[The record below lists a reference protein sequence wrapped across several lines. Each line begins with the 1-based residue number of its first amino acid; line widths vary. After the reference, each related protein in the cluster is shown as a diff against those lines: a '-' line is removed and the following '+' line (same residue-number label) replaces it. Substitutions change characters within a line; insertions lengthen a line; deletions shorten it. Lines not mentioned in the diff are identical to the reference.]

1 MFMEGTGKRP
11 ARLVK
16 GSKEAKAYM
25 ASIRNKKG
33 RGMSGGGIMEP
44 AVSAEVGQPRYSYGN
59 MADTAGKS
67 NVGSG
72 GGASGGRRRRGKGM
86 SGGDFWSD
94 LGSTALNLAPLL
106 AFL

>member
-1 MFMEGTGKRP
+1 
-11 ARLVK
+11 
-16 GSKEAKAYM
+16 M

-72 GGASGGRRRRGKGM
+72 GNRGGAHKLRLKPQMYGTSMTGSGL

-94 LGSTALNLAPLL
+94 LGSTALQLAPTLL
-106 AFL
+106 SLL